1 MLHLEEEW
9 IVSARHCVFIVIAL
23 LFSASVL
30 AADGLTGSW
39 HAEIALSP
47 NQTNA
52 FSAFQSTLDVGLS
65 LSFLEVSSIS
75 DFLFEGWLWQEI
87 DISAALSGVS
97 FLGQMLFDP
106 QTGSFLYGQ
115 GILSVELPPIRL
127 SLYGA
132 VVGPTQTDPSN
143 YGYVFE
149 IYGEILSGLLS
160 IKSATF
166 IGADLSGITFNAA
179 ASQTDSSLIS
189 KTFLT
194 DPTIDT
200 PPLGFSGQEV
210 TLNALAFGCAEL
222 TSTTTFGKLGFE
234 SQLFELTFLQL
245 FGIPLQLSVD
255 FLYVMQTKSY
265 VFTPSLATDYG
276 CLSIYTTL
284 LQTGSSTI
292 TGVEIYGIG
301 FTCTFPGASIT
312 SVSNFNTT
320 DYVIT
325 TPAFGFI
332 VEPLSEA
339 VTQGHLYYPQEYWEI
354 VSIEVDIP
362 PYGCGFSFS
371 ADTFFSTTSGLLFD
385 WARTTMGVSLA
396 LGTSVTL
403 SSTITVDTAGFD
415 EWTITFDLVW

>member
-1 MLHLEEEW
+1 MLHLGEEW
-9 IVSARHCVFIVIAL
+9 IVSARHLAFIVVAL

-65 LSFLEVSSIS
+65 LSFLEISSIS

-115 GILSVELPPIRL
+115 GILSVEFPPIRL

-149 IYGEILSGLLS
+149 VYGEVMNGLLS
-160 IKSATF
+160 IESATF

-189 KTFLT
+189 KTFIT

-200 PPLGFSGQEV
+200 PPLGFSGQQI
-210 TLNALAFGCAEL
+210 TLYAMAFGCAEL

-245 FGIPLQLSVD
+245 FGIPLNLSVD
-255 FLYVMQTKSY
+255 FLYEMQTKSY
-265 VFTPSLATDYG
+265 VFTPSLDSDYG

-292 TGVEIYGIG
+292 TGVEIYGIA
-301 FTCTFPGASIT
+301 FTCSFPGATIT
-312 SVSNFNTT
+312 SVSNFNTV

-325 TPAFGFI
+325 TPEFGFL

-339 VTQGHLYYPQEYWEI
+339 VAEGHLYYSQ
-354 VSIEVDIP
+354 
-362 PYGCGFSFS
+362 
-371 ADTFFSTTSGLLFD
+371 
-385 WARTTMGVSLA
+385 
-396 LGTSVTL
+396 
-403 SSTITVDTAGFD
+403 
-415 EWTITFDLVW
+415 

>member
-1 MLHLEEEW
+1 MN
-9 IVSARHCVFIVIAL
+9 ARHGILIVIVL

-65 LSFLEVSSIS
+65 LSFLEISSIS

-87 DISAALSGVS
+87 DISAALAGVT

-115 GILSVELPPIRL
+115 AILAVEFPPIRL

-132 VVGPTQTDPSN
+132 VVGPTTSQPSN
-143 YGYVFE
+143 YGYVFD
-149 IYGEILSGLLS
+149 IYGEVLSGMLS
-160 IKSATF
+160 IESATF

-179 ASQTDSSLIS
+179 ATQTDSSLIS

-194 DPTIDT
+194 DPTIDS
-200 PPLGFSGQEV
+200 PPLAFSGQEV
-210 TLNALAFGCAEL
+210 TVYASAFGCAEL
-222 TSTTTFGKLGFE
+222 MSKTTFGKLGFD
-234 SQLFELTFLQL
+234 SQQFQLTFNQL
-245 FGIPLQLSVD
+245 FGIPLQFSID
-255 FLYVMQTKSY
+255 FLYTTQTKSY
-265 VFTPSLATDYG
+265 VFTPSLASDYG
-276 CLSIYTTL
+276 CLSLYTAL
-284 LQTGSSTI
+284 ILDGSSTI

-301 FTCTFPGASIT
+301 FTCTFPGATIT
-312 SVSNFNTT
+312 SVSNLNTD

-325 TPAFGFI
+325 TPGFGLI
-332 VEPLSEA
+332 VEPLATA
-339 VTQGHLYYPQEYWEI
+339 VAEGHLFYPQDYWEV
-354 VSIEVDIP
+354 VSIVVDIP
-362 PYGCGFSFS
+362 PVGCGFTFF

-385 WARTTMGVSLA
+385 WVQSTMGLSLS
-396 LGTSVTL
+396 LGTSVTV
-403 SSTITVDTAGFD
+403 SSSIRVDTDGFQ
-415 EWTITFDLVW
+415 EWTVMFDLVW